1 MQLKVECVTI
11 YFLEFD
17 HEILISFGSKAD
29 IDIKTNKIEKIGAW
43 GNF

>member
-1 MQLKVECVTI
+1 MWN
-11 YFLEFD
+11 